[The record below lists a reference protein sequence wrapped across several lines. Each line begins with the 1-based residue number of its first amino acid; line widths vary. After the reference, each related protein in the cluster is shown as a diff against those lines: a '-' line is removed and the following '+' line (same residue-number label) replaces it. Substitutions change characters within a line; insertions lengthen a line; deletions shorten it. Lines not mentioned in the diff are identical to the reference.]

1 MAERKLKLF
10 VSSPGDLAPERLV
23 VQRVVAHIN
32 GDYLGVVHFDTIR
45 WEEKSYSAR
54 AGFQSQIEEASS
66 CDLVVAMLYQR
77 MGTPLPMEVARRDDG
92 SAFESGTAY
101 EIETSLLHAQ
111 TNGAPQLYMFRK
123 NAAAVPLAAEDRPQ
137 FEVLKQFWQ
146 RLFVDSA
153 GRILRAFQYFN
164 SVSEL
169 QRQLDV
175 CVRGWLLEQGYL
187 RDAPAW
193 NSAVLGSPFRGLAAF
208 EEQHAPV
215 YFGRRGALDLA
226 WQRLLRA
233 HEQGAG
239 FLLMLGASGSGK
251 SSLVKAGIV
260 PQFRTHMNA
269 HGVILAHVA
278 ELRPGSDPLAALAR
292 AVRELTLVPD
302 SEFDAASEISDLKP
316 QYLLVID
323 QFEELFDQSDADIA
337 EFATQCLTLV
347 QARGFYLVAT
357 MRADCYAS
365 LLEHTELSQLKDVG
379 LSFDVRAP
387 SDVDIEEMLRGPAA
401 AAKLEFERAADGSD
415 LADLILADLAGS
427 DALAMMQ
434 LTLEELF
441 QGRSGSTLTFARYQ
455 QLGGVQG
462 ALLSAAESAYTSLDA
477 SAQAALPH
485 LLSELVAGFS
495 DSGEAMCRPVA
506 LPEIVSKTDSAL
518 GAANSTRADSSQAD
532 RHQARAR
539 LITALVQKRL
549 LIVDGAHARVA
560 HEALVRVWPRA
571 VQVLE
576 EISAAVR
583 LRERLAAPL
592 LEWQRDHDA
601 LLPAGALLFNGLELV
616 DGKLAA
622 LLSPAERDFILQS
635 KDADR
640 RQRTRRTRR
649 LSLIAG
655 AMTVLAIVALV
666 MAWNAKLAGDKAHV
680 SFSASVAAVNAL
692 TRDLAENLRQSR
704 GVRAETVASVL
715 SKAQAL
721 VASIEKTD
729 PGNLDLEYARIGM
742 LLGFS
747 ETYRSV
753 ARSAEANVAL
763 EDAMARLRKVTTPPD
778 SKRAAQQAVATLRIE
793 ADLAQSQR
801 AYFEL
806 DLEDA
811 ERYARAAF
819 DAPAF
824 TQLDVKPALRL
835 NAKLKLAKALFFQ
848 NKLKQVTEIEVVD
861 DLPQNLS
868 DMTGDA
874 LSDALDY
881 YVAIASAKNE
891 MGEIESAK
899 KLRSQTEALLEL
911 ALKQAPNSAQ
921 LLQTRMN
928 LRRAEANILAN
939 GHAAQALAVLN
950 QEIALGQEAIDGN
963 PNAATLRLAMKS
975 LLNTRSQLYR
985 KAGEHAAELAD
996 LRRVVALLSEL
1007 SEQDLANLFLRAEV
1021 SFAARRLANTL
1032 LAQDSS
1038 ASSPLIAEAQS
1049 ATLAALKIDR
1059 ALIALAPKRA
1069 FARRYLAAT
1078 LEQLGDVRK
1087 RQSNYPEALAAYQES
1102 LLIRTGLLADFPQ
1115 EFAWYRL
1122 CALSYSSLK
1131 DVYVRQNDAG
1141 KALAAQAHASAAF
1154 AKVLALAPSP
1164 AARFEWFDSMLFEAE
1179 LMRTMDKRDELSMQ
1193 LSRLEQFANAHAQE
1207 FKTRP
1212 DLIAILTQLRA
1223 TRSK

>member
-10 VSSPGDLAPERLV
+10 VSSPGDLLPEREA
-23 VQRVVAHIN
+23 VQRVVARIN
-32 GDYLGVVHFDTIR
+32 GDYLGVVHFEVIR

-54 AGFQSQIEEASS
+54 AGFQSQIVEATS
-66 CDLVVAMLYQR
+66 CDLVIAMLYQR
-77 MGTPLPMEVARRDDG
+77 MGTPLPIEVARRDDG

-111 TNGAPQLYMFRK
+111 TQGVPQLYMFRK
-123 NAAAVPLAAEDRPQ
+123 TANAALLAPDARVQ
-137 FEVLKQFWQ
+137 CEVMERFWQ
-146 RLFVDSA
+146 RVFVDPA
-153 GRILRAFQYFN
+153 GRILRAFQSFAD
-164 SVSEL
+164 VCEL
-169 QRQLDV
+169 QRQLDL

-187 RDAPAW
+187 RDAPSW

-208 EEQHAPV
+208 EEQHAAV
-215 YFGRRGALDLA
+215 YFGRRVALDLA

-260 PQFRTHMNA
+260 PQFRSHMNA
-269 HGVILAHVA
+269 HGVILAHVS
-278 ELRPGSDPLAALAR
+278 EMRPGSDPLAALAR
-292 AVRELTLVPD
+292 ATAKLMFSPAEALDMAGKSL
-302 SEFDAASEISDLKP
+302 DLAP

-323 QFEELFDQSDADIA
+323 QFEELFDQPDALIA
-337 EFATQCLTLV
+337 EFAMQCLALL
-347 QARGFYLVAT
+347 QARRFFIVAT

-365 LLEHTELSQLKDVG
+365 LLEHAELSHLKDVG

-441 QGRSGSTLTFARYQ
+441 QGRTGSTLTFARYR

-462 ALLSAAESAYTSLDA
+462 ALLSAAESAYASLDA
-477 SAQAALPH
+477 SSQAALPH

-495 DSGEAMCRPVA
+495 DSGEAMCRPVP
-506 LPEIVSKTDSAL
+506 LPEAISK
-518 GAANSTRADSSQAD
+518 AATAAQTPAYIEVDAR
-532 RHQARAR
+532 QARAR
-539 LITALVQKRL
+539 LIAALVQKRL
-549 LIVDGAHARVA
+549 LIVDGAQVRVA
-560 HEALVRVWPRA
+560 HEALVRAWPRA

-576 EISAAVR
+576 EISAAVL
-583 LRERLAAPL
+583 LRARLAAPL
-592 LEWQRDHDA
+592 SEWQRDSDA
-601 LLPAGALLFNGLELV
+601 LLPAGALLFNALELV
-616 DGKLAA
+616 DGKLAT
-622 LLSPAERDFILQS
+622 LLSPAERDFILRS

-666 MAWNAKLAGDKAHV
+666 MAWNAKLSSDKAHL
-680 SFSASVAAVNAL
+680 SFSASVTAVNAL
-692 TRDLAENLRQSR
+692 TRDLAQNLRQSR

-753 ARSAEANVAL
+753 ARSKDANVAL
-763 EDAMARLRKVTTPPD
+763 DEAITRLSKLKPPLDAD
-778 SKRAAQQAVATLRIE
+778 RAGQTALATLRIE

-819 DAPAF
+819 DAPEF
-824 TQLDVKPALRL
+824 TQLGVNPALRL
-835 NAKLKLAKALFFQ
+835 NAKLKLAKTLFFQ
-848 NKLKQVTEIEVVD
+848 NKLKQVTEIEIVD
-861 DLPQNLS
+861 ALPS
-868 DMTGDA
+868 DISAMTGDE

-881 YVAIASAKNE
+881 YVAVASAKNE
-891 MGEIESAK
+891 MG
-899 KLRSQTEALLEL
+899 QTEAAKLLRGQASALLER

-921 LLQTRMN
+921 LLQTRMS

-939 GHAAQALAVLN
+939 GQEAQALAVLN
-950 QEIALGQEAIDGN
+950 QEITLGQEAINGN
-963 PNAATLRLAMKS
+963 PNAATLRLALKS
-975 LLNTRSQLYR
+975 LLNARSQLYR
-985 KAGEHAAELAD
+985 KAGDHRAELTD

-1007 SEQDLANLFLRAEV
+1007 SEQDLANVFLRAEV
-1021 SFAARRLANTL
+1021 SFAQRRLANILLTL
-1032 LAQDSS
+1032 DSA
-1038 ASSPLIAEAQS
+1038 ASSPYIAES
-1049 ATLAALKIDR
+1049 ERATLAALKIDR
-1059 ALIALAPKRA
+1059 ELLALAPKRP
-1069 FARRYLAAT
+1069 FARRYLAAS
-1078 LEQLGDVRK
+1078 LEQLGDLRK
-1087 RQSNYPEALAAYQES
+1087 RLANYPEALHAYQES
-1102 LLIRTGLLADFPQ
+1102 LAIRTSLLSDFPQ

-1122 CALSYSSLK
+1122 CALSYSALK
-1131 DVYVRQNDAG
+1131 DVYVRQNDA
-1141 KALAAQAHASAAF
+1141 KQALAAQTQASAAF
-1154 AKVLALAPSP
+1154 AKVMELSPSP

-1179 LMRTMDKRDELSMQ
+1179 LMRSLGQRKNLAAQ
-1193 LSRLEQFANAHAQE
+1193 LLHLTEFSKAHPEE
-1207 FKTRP
+1207 FKARP
-1212 DLIAILTQLRA
+1212 DLLAILVQLQ
-1223 TRSK
+1223 TTHE

>member
-1 MAERKLKLF
+1 MAEKKLKLF
-10 VSSPGDLAPERLV
+10 VSSPGDLLPEREA
-23 VQRVVAHIN
+23 VQRVVARIN
-32 GDYLGVVHFDTIR
+32 GDYLGVVRFETIR

-54 AGFQSQIEEASS
+54 AGFQSQIIEASS
-66 CDLVVAMLYQR
+66 CDLVIAMLYRR
-77 MGTPLPMEVARRDDG
+77 MGTPLPIEVARRDDG
-92 SAFESGTAY
+92 SGFESGTAY

-111 TNGAPQLYMFRK
+111 TRDAPQLYMFRK
-123 NAAAVPLAAEDRPQ
+123 TATAALLAPEDCAQ
-137 FEVLKQFWQ
+137 FEVLERFWQ

-153 GRILRAFQYFN
+153 GRILRAFQSFN
-164 SVSEL
+164 DALEF
-169 QRQLDV
+169 QRQLDL

-208 EEQHAPV
+208 EEQHAAV
-215 YFGRRGALDLA
+215 YFGRRVALDLA

-233 HEQGAG
+233 HAQGAG

-260 PQFRTHMNA
+260 PQFRAHMNA
-269 HGVILAHVA
+269 HGVILAHVT
-278 ELRPGSDPLAALAR
+278 EMRPGSDPLTALAN
-292 AVRELTLVPD
+292 ALSELTTAPNV
-302 SEFDAASEISDLKP
+302 EIFGAGESADLTSK
-316 QYLLVID
+316 YLLVID
-323 QFEELFDQSDADIA
+323 QFEELFDQSDAQIA

-347 QARGFYLVAT
+347 QTRGFFIIAT

-365 LLEHTELSQLKDVG
+365 LLEHAELSQLKDVG

-401 AAKLEFERAADGSD
+401 AAKLEFEHAADGSD

-462 ALLSAAESAYTSLDA
+462 ALLSAAESAYASLDA
-477 SAQAALPH
+477 NAQAALPQ
-485 LLSELVAGFS
+485 LLGELVAGFS
-495 DSGEAMCRPVA
+495 DAGEAMCRPVQ
-506 LPEIVSKTDSAL
+506 LPEAISKTDI
-518 GAANSTRADSSQAD
+518 AAHESDSQP
-532 RHQARAR
+532 RAR
-539 LITALVQKRL
+539 LIEALVQKRL
-549 LIVDGAHARVA
+549 LIVDGTHVRVA
-560 HEALVRVWPRA
+560 HEALVRAWPRA
-571 VQVLE
+571 VQVLD
-576 EISAAVR
+576 EISTAVR

-592 LEWQRDHDA
+592 SEWQRNSDA
-601 LLPAGALLFNGLELV
+601 LLPAGALLFNAVELL
-616 DGKLAA
+616 DGTLAT

-649 LSLIAG
+649 LSLVAG
-655 AMTVLAIVALV
+655 AMTVLANVALL
-666 MAWNAKLAGDKAHV
+666 MAWNAKLSNDKAHV
-680 SFSASVAAVNAL
+680 SFSASVSAVNAL

-753 ARSAEANVAL
+753 ARSKDANAAL
-763 EDAMARLRKVTTPPD
+763 DEAMARIRKLAIPVD
-778 SKRAAQQAVATLRIE
+778 SVRAPTLATLRIE

-806 DLEDA
+806 DLVDA

-824 TQLDVKPALRL
+824 KQFGLSPALRL

-848 NKLKQVTEIEVVD
+848 NKLKEVTEIEKVD
-861 DLPQNLS
+861 ALPLDIS
-868 DMTGDA
+868 AMSGEE
-874 LSDALDY
+874 LSDALDF
-881 YVAIASAKNE
+881 YVAIAFAKKE
-891 MGEIESAK
+891 LGDAESAK
-899 KLRSQTEALLEL
+899 TLRDQASTLLKRALT
-911 ALKQAPNSAQ
+911 QAPNSAQ
-921 LLQTRMN
+921 LLQTRMS

-939 GHAAQALAVLN
+939 GHEAQALALLN
-950 QEIALGQEAIDGN
+950 QEITLGQEAIDGN

-975 LLNTRSQLYR
+975 LLNSRAQLYR
-985 KAGEHAAELAD
+985 KAGDHVAELAD

-1007 SEQDLANLFLRAEV
+1007 SEQDSANLFLRAEV
-1021 SFAARRLANTL
+1021 SFAERRLANTL

-1038 ASSPLIAEAQS
+1038 AASPLIVEGES

-1059 ALIALAPKRA
+1059 ELIALAPKRA

-1087 RQSNYPEALAAYQES
+1087 RQSNYVDALNAHQES
-1102 LLIRTGLLADFPQ
+1102 LAIRLDLSRDFPQ
-1115 EFAWYRL
+1115 EFAWHRL
-1122 CALSYSSLK
+1122 VALSYSSLK
-1131 DVYVRQNDAG
+1131 DIYVRQNDAV
-1141 KALAAQAHASAAF
+1141 KALAAQAQASAAF
-1154 AKVLALAPSP
+1154 AKVIELAPSP

-1179 LMRTMDKRDELSMQ
+1179 LMRSIGQHKDLAVKML
-1193 LSRLEQFANAHAQE
+1193 RLEQFATAHAPE
-1207 FKTRP
+1207 FKSRP
-1212 DLIAILTQLRA
+1212 DLLAILAQLQKA
-1223 TRSK
+1223 NKH